1 MKDEKLDWLTNITKR
16 SYRQTEHLAN
26 LTDSFEELCLL
37 EENIKNCHICYC
49 PDDRNEVQTILNL
62 EPRKKWFSIP
72 KYDMKE
78 FLTLSLLIQHLLQ
91 IQENQGKDTLVFIS
105 EKVIDGKGDEK
116 TVIRQLEKGDI
127 TVEGALDQ
135 TAAWLIS
142 QGTKGVVI
150 GFVPTVE

>member
-1 MKDEKLDWLTNITKR
+1 MKDEKLDWLSNITKR
-16 SYRQTEHLAN
+16 SYRQTEYLAN

-37 EENIKNCHICYC
+37 EEKIKNCYICYC
-49 PDDRNEVQTILNL
+49 PDDRNEVQTILKL
-62 EPRKKWFSIP
+62 EPRRKWFSIP
-72 KYDMKE
+72 KYNMKE
-78 FLTLSLLIQHLLQ
+78 FLTISLLIQQLLQ

-105 EKVIDGKGDEK
+105 EKVIDGKGAEK

-127 TVEGALDQ
+127 TVEAALDQ

-142 QGTKGVVI
+142 QETKGIVI